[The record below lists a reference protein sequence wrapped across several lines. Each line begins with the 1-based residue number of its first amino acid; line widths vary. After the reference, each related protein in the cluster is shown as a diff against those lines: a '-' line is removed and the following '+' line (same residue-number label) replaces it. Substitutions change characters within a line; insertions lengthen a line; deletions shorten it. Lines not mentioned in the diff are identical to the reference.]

1 MKGSQW
7 FTRRKIL
14 IVGALALVILLT
26 ILMFWFMVFPR
37 RLPVDAVV
45 VPQDFSTIQAALDNA
60 TPGATIVVQ
69 AAGGPYQGPL
79 VVETADMSILAAGG
93 RTVIECKNGE
103 VGVTIGARGV
113 TLRGF
118 EIRSSS
124 IGVRL
129 ERASNV
135 ALDDIVIEG
144 AQIGVQVSN
153 SDGNVMTS
161 ITVRNGDTGIEMVSA
176 NRNTLRQIRISTMT
190 LVGIRLSNAWSNTI
204 EDATVSGS
212 KVGVSIEDDS
222 EENRIVSLVGDDC
235 STSGV
240 EILSSSSNTVTTSRL
255 TDCATGILLNASA
268 NNTLENNRIRNSL
281 KCGISLFKSQQNAIS
296 FNSITDGLKDGIF
309 LTDSQENAVTY
320 NAITEC
326 AGTAITLEGGRSS
339 LVLGNKI
346 DRNAIGIQGLEG
358 VGNRILRNG
367 LSGNVLAGIAFS
379 GGSENLFLDNAIA
392 RSAYGLVLIG
402 STKNQM
408 LRNSIT
414 ESSAEGVSLLNRA
427 NQNLLQ
433 DNAIEKNHT
442 GVLVAASSQSSIM
455 DNRISGSEISVRLFQ
470 SGEGTRVEGNSI
482 TSNSIGLE
490 IASELDK
497 EDTILRG
504 TDAELLAGDRGF
516 SLVLA
521 NNTFTRN
528 ASYDISNLTDKT
540 VYASGN
546 YWDGGSEEEPG
557 RFAGRVVLPSSAWKG
572 TIALGTTVSLDQIV
586 IARLLQL
593 GLVAEGIKVIDL
605 IGLGNARM
613 LKEALAAG
621 DVDLAL
627 ADPSFIG
634 AEDLSDRGIAVSPPL
649 AVEDRLMLVVS
660 PDIAGGLH
668 GNTISDL
675 TAYLADGSTPLTLVV
690 QRTISETE
698 LQSLASTYGI
708 PLMEDNI
715 IWTNGVDETETK
727 LKLGTATAGIV
738 HSLEETLTMMGFQ
751 ALDDDQGVFAVSRTA
766 LLVQQGMIDAQ
777 PEIGAVE
784 ERLRPILTTDNL
796 HSLVSKVRLLHSD
809 PRDAAREFMLQHGL
823 IEQ

>member
-1 MKGSQW
+1 M
-7 FTRRKIL
+7 
-14 IVGALALVILLT
+14 
-26 ILMFWFMVFPR
+26 PR
-37 RLPVDAVV
+37 RLPRHRRVLWGVGAATLFFVCGAIWFLFIAER
-45 VPQDFSTIQAALDNA
+45 VPAGAIIVPRDFTTIQAALEHA
-60 TPGATIVVQ
+60 LPGATIVVQ

-79 VVETADMSILAAGG
+79 VVETSDISILAAGG

-103 VGVTIGARGV
+103 VGVTIGAHGV

-118 EIRSSS
+118 QIRSSS

-129 ERASNV
+129 EQSSNA
-135 ALDDIVIEG
+135 ALNDVVIEG
-144 AQIGVQVSN
+144 ARIGIQVSN

-161 ITVRNGDTGIEMVSA
+161 ITVRNGDTGIEMTSA
-176 NRNTLRQIRISTMT
+176 NRNTLRQIRISAVA
-190 LVGIRLSNAWSNTI
+190 LVAIRLSNAWSNTI

-212 KVGVSIEDDS
+212 KVGVSIEDNS

-240 EILSSSSNTVTTSRL
+240 EILSSSSNTVATSTL
-255 TDCATGILLNASA
+255 TNCATGILLNTAP
-268 NNTLENNRIRNSL
+268 NNTVENNRIRNSL
-281 KCGISLFKSQQNAIS
+281 KCGISLYKSQQNAIS
-296 FNSITDGLKDGIF
+296 FNTITDGLKNGIV
-309 LTDSQENAVTY
+309 LTDSQENAFTY
-320 NAITEC
+320 NTITGC
-326 AGTAITLEGGRSS
+326 AGTAITLEGGRSR
-339 LVLGNKI
+339 LVLGNRI
-346 DRNAIGIQGLEG
+346 NRNAIGIQGLEG

-367 LSGNVLAGIAFS
+367 LSGNVLAGVAFS
-379 GGSENLFLDNAIA
+379 EGSENLFLDNVIA

-433 DNAIEKNHT
+433 DNAIEKNHS
-442 GVLVAASSQSSIM
+442 GILVAASSQSSII
-455 DNRISGSEISVRLFQ
+455 DNHISGSEIAMRLFQ
-470 SGEGTRVEGNSI
+470 SGLGTRIEGNSI
-482 TSNSIGLE
+482 TSNSIGIE

-516 SLVLA
+516 SLVLT

-546 YWDGGSEEEPG
+546 CWDGGSEEESG
-557 RFAGRVVLPSSAWKG
+557 RVAGRVVLPGSAWKG

-605 IGLGNARM
+605 IGLGNAQM
-613 LKEALAAG
+613 VKEALVAG

-649 AVEDRLMLVVS
+649 AIEDRLTLVVS
-660 PDIAGGLH
+660 PGIAGGLP

-675 TAYLADGSTPLTLVV
+675 AAYLSDGGTTLTLAV
-690 QRTISETE
+690 QKTISQTE
-698 LQSLASTYGI
+698 LKSLASAYEIALT
-708 PLMEDNI
+708 EDNI
-715 IWTNGVDETETK
+715 IWTDGVDETETR
-727 LKLGTATAGIV
+727 LKLGTANAGIV
-738 HSLEETLTMMGFQ
+738 HSIEETLTAMGFQ
-751 ALDDDQGVFAVSRTA
+751 ALDDDQEVFAVSRTA
-766 LLVQQGMIDAQ
+766 LLVPQGMIDAQ

-796 HSLVSKVRLLHSD
+796 HSLVNKVRLLHSD
-809 PRDAAREFMLQHGL
+809 PKDAAREFMLQHGL